1 MIMEESNNLWKKILK
16 EVKYQVDEQT
26 FQTWFSKTRQFSF
39 VNNTLTIRT
48 QTKFFADWLDQH
60 YKSILEEI
68 AYNLT
73 GNNIE
78 INFIGTS
85 NKQSKKAIENNLDF
99 TKKTGLNPEYTFA
112 RFIKGKNN
120 SFAASAAMAVAEN
133 PGKTY
138 NPLFIYGGFGLGKTH
153 LIGSIGNFVL
163 NKNENK
169 KVSYISA
176 EDFLNQLI
184 LSIQTNTTLKFRKKF
199 RNYDI
204 LIIDDI
210 HFISGKDSS
219 QDEFFNTFNKLY
231 NTKKQIVLAS
241 DRPPN
246 KIKNLQDRL
255 ISRFEWGLLA
265 EIKKPVFETRV
276 AIINQKCEEEKLS
289 LKPEVI
295 DYIANNFESSIRQLE
310 GSLHKIFAFASYQK
324 IKPEKVEL
332 EKAKEILADLISSQ
346 KISITLNSIQEEV
359 AKYFNLGKN
368 QIKEPTRKKEIALP
382 RQIAMYL
389 STKLMPDIS
398 LLEIAH
404 HYNKKDHTT
413 IIHAKKTIRKKIDN
427 NPTINT
433 QVDEISENILQNR

>member
-1 MIMEESNNLWKKILK
+1 MKALNNLWKKILI
-16 EVKYQVDEQT
+16 EVKSQVDEQT
-26 FQTWFSKTRQFSF
+26 YKTWFNKTHQFSF
-39 VNNTLTIRT
+39 VNNTLTIKT

-60 YKSILEEI
+60 YKNILEEI

-73 GNNIE
+73 ENKIE

-85 NKQSKKAIENNLDF
+85 NQQTKKSIEDNIDF

-120 SFAASAAMAVAEN
+120 SFAASASIAVAEN
-133 PGKTY
+133 PGKSY
-138 NPLFIYGGFGLGKTH
+138 NPLFIYGGYGLGKTH
-153 LIGSIGNFVL
+153 LIESIGNFVL
-163 NKNENK
+163 NKNGGK
-169 KVSYISA
+169 KVAYISG
-176 EDFLNQLI
+176 EDFLNQMV

-199 RNYDI
+199 RGFDV

-231 NTKKQIVLAS
+231 NAKKQIVLAS

-255 ISRFEWGLLA
+255 ISRFEWGILA
-265 EIKKPVFETRV
+265 EIKRPVFETRV

-289 LKPEVI
+289 LKREVI
-295 DYIANNFESSIRQLE
+295 DYIAENFESSIRQLE
-310 GSLHKIFAFASYQK
+310 GALHKIFAYASYQK
-324 IKPEKVEL
+324 IKTGEVKLETTKEL
-332 EKAKEILADLISSQ
+332 IADLINSQ
-346 KISITLNSIQEEV
+346 KSLITLNSIQEEV

-368 QIKEPTRKKEIALP
+368 QIKKPTRKKEIAFP

-389 STKLMPDIS
+389 STKYLNDIS

-413 IIHAKKTIRKKIDN
+413 IIHAKKTIQKKIDN
-427 NPTINT
+427 NPTIKAKI
-433 QVDEISENILQNR
+433 DEISENITQNR